1 MDSEA
6 VNRTGGAARRRAA
19 GRVLL
24 RVTVLTAA
32 LLAMTGFSVVL
43 AKVTLTPSP
52 ASADL
57 VTSNLRPGRSLRLY
71 AEHYTFLAA
80 CEQMGGNL
88 LLGMPFGVLL
98 PVLLPRRLRVL
109 RTFLLTVAAV
119 AVIELA
125 QGALV
130 EGRAFDIDD
139 VILNTA
145 GALLGYLLVGRW
157 ASHRYHVLAAGP
169 DAGTDPP
176 APAKP
181 AAARKRRGAARRK
194 PWWTRT
200 RAGARERLTRLR
212 SRRR

>member
-6 VNRTGGAARRRAA
+6 ANGKGGAAHHRAA

-24 RVTVLTAA
+24 RVAVLTAA

-43 AKVTLTPSP
+43 AEVTLTPSP

-80 CEQMGGNL
+80 CEQMGGNV
-88 LLGMPFGVLL
+88 LLGVPFGVLL

-109 RTFLLTVAAV
+109 RTFLVTVAAIV
-119 AVIELA
+119 VIELA

-145 GALLGYLLVGRW
+145 GALVGYLLVGRW
-157 ASHRYHVLAAGP
+157 VSHRYHVLAAGP
-169 DAGTDPP
+169 VTTTDRP
-176 APAKP
+176 APEKRAP
-181 AAARKRRGAARRK
+181 ARKRRGTRRRK
-194 PWWTRT
+194 PWWTRM
-200 RAGARERLTRLR
+200 RAGTRKRLR
-212 SRRR
+212 RFRPRRG